1 MAGSNFPNGFAAGV
15 TIRGVPLIQTHPG
28 EVFWVNNSTTA
39 IAKGGVGGSNNNDGS
54 YRRPF
59 STVDYAISKCTAN
72 RGDIIFV
79 MPGYTQTISAAAG
92 IDADVAGIAIVG
104 LGRGTNK
111 PTLTFSATA
120 SDVDIDAANV
130 LFSGFRCV
138 SSVDSLVHFIDVN
151 EDNATIDNC
160 EFVTGSA
167 TEALCFINMATTKD
181 GLTVC
186 NSKFLQPTDPAGTG
200 GGANTGG
207 IYLVDSEDTLVENC
221 VFRGQFESG
230 IIHNKTTAAKGL
242 VVRNCEL
249 SNELTV
255 PFLLVATAEGV
266 CDGCYG
272 ATLGATDATEAQVYG
287 TIGTLF
293 WISQSTSLGNDSGAG
308 GQGSITGT
316 VAS

>member
-1 MAGSNFPNGFAAGV
+1 MSGSNFPNGFAAGV

-28 EVFWVNNSTTA
+28 EVFWVNNSSSA
-39 IAKGGVGGSNNNDGS
+39 LAKGAVGGSNGNDGS

-59 STVDYAISKCTAN
+59 GTVDYAVGKCTAN

-79 MPGYTQTISAAAG
+79 MPGHAETIAAAG

-104 LGRGTNK
+104 LGRGSNK
-111 PTLTFSATA
+111 PTLTFSATS

-167 TEALCFINMATTKD
+167 TEALCFINLATTKD
-181 GLTVC
+181 GLTVA
-186 NSKFLQPTDPAGTG
+186 NSKFLQPTDPDGTG
-200 GGANTGG
+200 AAVNTGG

-221 VFRGQFESG
+221 TFRGQFESG

-255 PFLLVATAEGV
+255 PFLLVVTAEGV

-272 ATLGATDATEAQVYG
+272 ATLGATDGSTAQVYG
-287 TIGTLF
+287 TVGTIF
-293 WISQSTSLGNDSGAG
+293 WISQSTSLGNDSGG
-308 GQGSITGT
+308 GDQGGIVCTA
-316 VAS
+316 AS

>member
-1 MAGSNFPNGFAAGV
+1 MSSNYPNGFAAGV
-15 TIRGVPLIQTHPG
+15 TIRGVPLLQTHPG
-28 EVFWVNNSTTA
+28 EVFWVQNSTA
-39 IAKGGVGGSNNNDGS
+39 LAKGGVGGSDSNDGS

-59 STVDYAISKCTAN
+59 ATVDYAVGKCTAG

-92 IDADVAGIAIVG
+92 IDLDVAGIAVVG
-104 LGRGTNK
+104 LGRGSLK
-111 PTLTFSATA
+111 PTITIDNTDG
-120 SDVDIDAANV
+120 DVDIDAANI
-130 LFSGFRCV
+130 LLSGFRFV
-138 SSVDSLVHFIDVN
+138 SNVDSLKNFIDVN
-151 EDNATIDNC
+151 AANAVIDNC
-160 EFVTGSA
+160 DFVTSSA
-167 TEALCFINMATTKD
+167 KEAINFIDLATTVD
-181 GLTVC
+181 GLTVTGC
-186 NSKFLQPTDPAGTG
+186 KFLQPTDPNGTG
-200 GGANTGG
+200 GAAATGG
-207 IYLVDSEDTLVENC
+207 IYLVDSEDVLVEDC
-221 VFRGQFESG
+221 TFRGQFESG

-272 ATLGATDATEAQVYG
+272 ATLGASDASEAQVYG

-293 WISQSTSLGNDSGAG
+293 WISQSTSLGNDSAAG

>member
-1 MAGSNFPNGFAAGV
+1 MASNYPNGFASGV
-15 TIRGVPLIQTHPG
+15 TIRGVPLTSTNPG
-28 EVFWVNNSTTA
+28 EVFWVNNSTA
-39 IAKGGVGGSNNNDGS
+39 IAKGAVGGSDGNDGT

-59 STVDYAISKCTAN
+59 STIDYAIGRCTAS
-72 RGDIIFV
+72 RGDIVFV
-79 MPGYTQTISAAAG
+79 MPAHAETVTAG
-92 IDADVAGIAIVG
+92 SIDLDVAGVAVVG
-104 LGRGTNK
+104 LGRGSNK
-111 PTLTFSATA
+111 PTLTFSATS
-120 SDVDIDAANV
+120 SDVDMNAANT
-130 LFSGFRCV
+130 LLSGFRCV

-151 EDNATIDNC
+151 EDFCTVDNC
-160 EFVTGSA
+160 EFITGSA
-167 TEALCFINMATTKD
+167 TEAICFINMATTKD
-181 GLTVC
+181 GLTVS

-200 GGANTGG
+200 AAVNTGG

-221 VFRGQFESG
+221 TFRGQFESG

-255 PFLLVATAEGV
+255 PFLLVSTAEGV

-272 ATLGATDATEAQVYG
+272 ATLGATDALEAQVYG

-293 WISQSTSLGNDSGAG
+293 WISQSTSLGNDSGGG
-308 GQGSITGT
+308 GQGSVTGV